1 MIKPL
6 LLRFHRWITLVF
18 ALPLLAI
25 VVTGLILSVEPI
37 VQASGISP
45 RSIDAERV
53 VDLIKR
59 YDRDM
64 KARGLGINSAAG
76 IMTLQGVDAPAIDLA
91 TGDAATTASNLP
103 NVFLWAR
110 RTHERLLGLA
120 WLVTSSTVAMLV
132 IMTLGIAMGLPRLR
146 NSLSGWHKGA
156 AWFTLPLLVL
166 SPLTGLLIAL
176 GVTFQSAAPAAS
188 AGQRITLTD
197 AVRTVAT
204 SHDLSQV
211 ISIGSRGG
219 RVMARLFEGGEL
231 RAYTFTAG
239 GMVALPRNWPRL
251 LHEGNWSAMIAGP
264 LNVVTSV
271 VLLGLL
277 ATGLLIWGRR
287 KLRRSQGR
295 SREQRGQP
303 EPLRS
308 AA

>member
-1 MIKPL
+1 MIKPV

-25 VVTGLILSVEPI
+25 IATGLILSVEPI
-37 VQASGISP
+37 VQASGIRP
-45 RSIDAERV
+45 QSIGAERV
-53 VDLIKR
+53 VELIKR
-59 YDRDM
+59 YDPDM
-64 KARGLGINSAAG
+64 KARGIGLNSAAG
-76 IMTLQGVDAPAIDLA
+76 TMTLQGVDAPAIDLA
-91 TGDAATTASNLP
+91 TGDAATASSTLP

-110 RTHERLLGLA
+110 RTHERLLGQS
-120 WLVTSSTVAMLV
+120 WLVTSSTIAMLL

-146 NSLSGWHKGA
+146 NSLPGWHKGA

-166 SPLTGLLIAL
+166 SPLTGLLVAL
-176 GVTFQSAAPAAS
+176 GVTFQGAAPAVG
-188 AGQRITLTD
+188 AGQRIALTD

-204 SHDLSQV
+204 SHDLAQV
-211 ISIGSRGG
+211 MSIGSRGG

-231 RAYTFTAG
+231 RAYTFAADA
-239 GMVALPRNWPRL
+239 MVALPRNWPRL

-287 KLRRSQGR
+287 KLRRPQGR
-295 SREQRGQP
+295 SQQQQSRS
-303 EPLRS
+303 EPVRS
-308 AA
+308 VA